1 MFKLNP
7 ILLSLA
13 AAPGL
18 FFPVTFSH
26 AATLKPFSPLLNDN
40 KAGVFCVCNGTTQT
54 LSGIQRFQPGE
65 DGGGRI
71 TIGELLSSGRIISD
85 DNVIGADRLTFGAQ
99 NYVISVPDVNG
110 SGNNQLQVFNTANI
124 SALASVTPASELP
137 NYYNV
142 NGQQYI
148 NTRVAQVSNG
158 VINVDIG
165 VDGAATTAAT
175 NGWSMAAKQSQLFT
189 ASGSGAM
196 NWQSDNRIAFTGSA
210 TEYTYNL
217 AYWVD
222 NVAQYNGPFS
232 VTTLDGN
239 SREFNVA
246 SLSDLQR
253 YNDWLIEQLQSG
265 NLSAGSYNAEFN
277 KALSLY
283 SAPIAYVIDADEY
296 NDEVTQPVGERV
308 VLSAD
313 GPGASVSVQKGATL
327 EVVDSDGGAVR
338 ATNGAKATIDGKLAA
353 SGSAAH
359 ENTALRLSGSSG
371 VNNGVINGGFFNN
384 PDGSGVDP
392 ATLGYSGTTVLATD
406 GSRFINNGVLNYAI
420 TQEGGASSALRLS
433 DALGIN
439 NGNMNIGVADATGSR
454 SSAGVVLNTDNASF
468 INGAGGVIYVGR
480 TPQND
485 KGDAT
490 EDVAINQSGGVSAI
504 SQSLNSTVIN
514 DGRIVLGSKVQ
525 NGVAMRVEEGPEAV
539 ALNNGTIDINGR
551 AQFRPA
557 ENVGLLAINAGSGGL
572 VGNTGTINLNGDGG
586 TGIKVIAS
594 DGERASAFSSGAINV
609 TGRADT
615 LNGSFNT
622 AVWVNGQGSGVAS
635 ATLSGPIALQGSG
648 AIGIRAEGRSS
659 VDLTADAVPQLGGS
673 GQYQMGFLA
682 IGPEARIA
690 LPKAGNYATGPDDWY
705 ATIFRYQDG
714 ADFDGAGLTIAPG
727 AAFSTGIE
735 AVGEGSVVNTHGAT
749 FNIGNTSTGLRIEGG
764 AQATIDAATQ
774 LNLNVG
780 GATAAVVD
788 GNYYNLTRYITNSF
802 DQPFASTLVNHA
814 AINGQGNQ
822 QIGLIAQYRGA
833 LTNTGDIN
841 LRGDQSYGIQAL
853 ISGQAVNSGNISVS
867 DGAVALFA
875 SGYSFDSPGG
885 GTTIT
890 SSGTLNVT
898 AGSADGFFPTT
909 GLYASGD
916 AARIEQNGTV
926 NLYGG
931 NALAGEALNGGT
943 LVLGQQTNVVFHD
956 PNQTAWRVVE
966 GGGIIYAYGSNQDVS
981 TEGSTLYQLGDG
993 AILSLQRLGEITLSG
1008 ANTTGVKMS
1017 GTATLYD
1024 NETYFVNG
1032 KGAVALRASNGAYGD
1047 LGDVWLNGENSIG
1060 AISENGD
1067 GAVFSNGNIIGS
1079 GKNVTALQASDGAT
1093 VMNNG
1098 TILLSGENNTGV
1110 RLLNGGRAIN
1120 NVWISVASGVGID
1133 VSQGAGIY
1141 QPYNGTVQVDG
1152 GIAGAR
1158 VGENATLDIQG
1169 DQFFRSGIWARGGAD
1184 TVLLDRGAA
1193 GLQASEI
1200 TLSAEGGGSAI
1211 NNRAETANI
1220 ALNNAYIIAIN
1231 GAGIRSATSFDYG
1244 GKAYLS
1250 ILEGATGY
1258 LFQNEDG
1265 STTTHDLVVPP
1276 GYQIIVNGSGDG
1288 IHANTTGR
1296 VFSDGF
1302 IAIASEEGGSAIVT
1316 RTASEVINRGSI
1328 ISYSRVAPVIDLRG
1342 GQSLFINQGDISA
1355 VDPDT
1360 PIVAGGATSDRLAF
1374 IGGSVVGDVDTGNG
1388 SDTLA
1393 VTGGTLNGSLTM
1405 GSGENNQALVEN
1417 VSLAN
1422 TRHITTAGG
1431 VGSTLSFSNID
1442 ASGGSFSHDDL
1453 SKGVNLGAGWSTI
1466 NFYKTQ
1472 WTLTDNLKLAHSTIN
1487 IDRDSTLFVGNNVN
1501 PLLAGATNDS
1511 LVVNNAGT
1519 LDLSSGGAA
1528 SNLLTIDGTLA
1539 SLGGTLK
1546 LATRLNGTGGQS
1558 DALRVNGTVTGTT
1571 LIEDR
1576 LSASSAVAQ
1585 SDANGD
1591 GVIDGSEGISLA
1603 QVSGSASADSFALK
1617 RGYLVAGPWQY
1628 GLYAFAP
1635 DSSGQ
1640 GWDYRLAS
1648 RYVCED
1654 GSLCQ
1659 PQAGRA
1665 ASAAVRP
1672 ALAPQVPS
1680 YLSAPVG
1687 LAWYTQAI
1695 TDDLHKRLG
1704 ELRDGERSGAGGE
1717 LFLRY
1722 LGSNLTYMS
1731 NRDVSDYGFDADIDY
1746 SAVQLGGNLLQ
1757 LDGESDS
1764 LRGGVAYTRGNT
1776 RIRPHAAD
1784 GFSSTTFDSDSVS
1797 FYGTWQRDSG
1807 FYLDGSLSWS
1817 WHRGDTDI
1825 ARQKEVGKVKGDGWS
1840 ASLESGYPF
1849 IFANGLRLEP
1859 QAQLTWMRL
1868 KFDDT
1873 RDKDGVDVAFDDDDQ
1888 TIGRLGARLDR
1899 TWQDD
1904 AQREYTPYL
1913 RASYTRGWGGGS
1925 KVKVGSAESA
1935 ISQDFNSGKFG
1946 QTWDVGIGGTTRFR
1960 SDVSLYA
1967 EADYRKEIDGNG
1979 VKGWRYNAGVRWTF

>member
-7 ILLSLA
+7 LLLSLA

-18 FFPVTFSH
+18 LFPITGSQ

-40 KAGVFCVCNGTTQT
+40 KAGVFCVCNGSTQT

-65 DGGGRI
+65 DGGRPI
-71 TIGELLSSGRIISD
+71 TVGELLSGGRIISD

-99 NYVISVPDVNG
+99 DYLINVPDGNG
-110 SGNNQLQVFNTANI
+110 SGNNPLPVFNSANI

-148 NTRVAQVSNG
+148 DARVAQVSNG
-158 VINVDIG
+158 TINVDIG

-196 NWQSDNRIAFTGSA
+196 NWQSANRIAFTGSY
-210 TEYTYNL
+210 TEYTSNL
-217 AYWVD
+217 AWWVD
-222 NVAQYNGPFS
+222 NVAQYSGPFS

-246 SLSDLQR
+246 SLSDLRQ

-265 NLSAGSYNAEFN
+265 NLSAGSYNGEFN

-296 NDEVTQPVGERV
+296 NDEVTLPVGERS

-359 ENTALRLSGSSG
+359 DNTALRLAGASG

-384 PDGSGVDP
+384 ADGSGVDA
-392 ATLGYSGTTVLATD
+392 ATLGYSGTAVLATG
-406 GSRFINNGVLNYAI
+406 GSRFVNNGVLNYAT
-420 TQEGGASSALRLS
+420 TQPGSALRLS
-433 DALGIN
+433 DAQGIN
-439 NGNMNIGVADATGSR
+439 NGAINLGVAASSGSH
-454 SSAGVVLNTDNASF
+454 SSAGVLLDTSGASF
-468 INGAGGVIYVGR
+468 INTAGGVIYVGR
-480 TPQND
+480 APQNAKSD
-485 KGDAT
+485 IV
-490 EDVAINQSGGVSAI
+490 EEVAINQSGGVSAI
-504 SQSLNSTVIN
+504 SQRFNSTAIN
-514 DGRIVLGSKVQ
+514 DGRIVLGRLVQ
-525 NGVAMRVEEGPEAV
+525 NAAAMRVESGPEAI
-539 ALNNGTIDINGR
+539 ALNNGTIDLNGR

-557 ENVGLLAINAGSGGL
+557 ESIGLLAIDSGSGGL
-572 VGNTGTINLNGDGG
+572 VGNNGTINLNGDGG

-622 AVWVNGQGSGVAS
+622 AVWVNGQGSGDAS
-635 ATLSGPIALQGSG
+635 ATLSGPIALQGYG
-648 AIGIRAEGRSS
+648 AVGIRAEGDAT

-673 GQYQMGFLA
+673 GEYQMGFLA
-682 IGPEARIA
+682 IGPNAHIN
-690 LPKAGNYATGPDDWY
+690 LPQAGNYATGPDDWY

-764 AQATIDAATQ
+764 AQGTIDAATQ

-814 AINGQGNQ
+814 NINGQSGLQ
-822 QIGLIAQYRGA
+822 VGLIAQYGGA
-833 LTNTGDIN
+833 LTNTGDIS
-841 LRGDQSYGIQAL
+841 LRGEQSYGIQAL
-853 ISGQAVNSGNISVS
+853 VGGQATSSGTISVS

-875 SGYSFDSPGG
+875 SGYVFADPGNS
-885 GTTIT
+885 TIT

-909 GLYASGD
+909 GLYAVGD
-916 AARIEQNGTV
+916 GARIEQNGTI
-926 NLYGG
+926 NLYGE
-931 NALAGEALNGGT
+931 NALAGEALYGGWIT
-943 LVLGQQTNVVFHD
+943 LGPQSKVVFHD
-956 PNQTAWRVVE
+956 ANQTGYRLVE
-966 GGGIIYAYGSNQDVS
+966 GGGILNTQGGSQDVTTS
-981 TEGSTLYQLGDG
+981 GSTLYRLANG
-993 AILSLQRLGEITLSG
+993 AIFGAQAASITLSG
-1008 ANTTGVKMS
+1008 DDTTGIHIS
-1017 GTATLYD
+1017 DYGTTMYGNDNYTL
-1024 NETYFVNG
+1024 NG
-1032 KGAVALRASNGAYGD
+1032 KGAVALRADNGAYAE
-1047 LGDVWLNGENSIG
+1047 LSNVVLNGENSIG

-1067 GAVFSNGNIIGS
+1067 GAVFSYGELSGS
-1079 GKNVTALQASDGAT
+1079 GKNITGLQASSGAT
-1093 VMNNG
+1093 VMNIG
-1098 TILLSGENNTGV
+1098 TVNLTGENSTGV
-1110 RLLNGGRAIN
+1110 RLFNNGRAIN
-1120 NVWISVASGVGID
+1120 ESLIRVASGIGIN
-1133 VSQGAGIY
+1133 VSQGAGLY

-1152 GIAGAR
+1152 GIAGAH
-1158 VGENATLDIQG
+1158 VGENATLNIDG
-1169 DQFFRSGIWARGGAD
+1169 DELFRSGIWTNGGAD
-1184 TVLLDRGAA
+1184 AVLLDRGAA
-1193 GLQASEI
+1193 GLQVSDI
-1200 TLSAEGGGSAI
+1200 ILSAQGGGSVI

-1220 ALNNAYIIAIN
+1220 ALNNAYMVAVD
-1231 GAGIRSATSFDYG
+1231 GAGIRSATSFDYSG
-1244 GKAYLS
+1244 SAFIEAMGS
-1250 ILEGATGY
+1250 ATGY

-1265 STTTHDLVVPP
+1265 STTANDLRVGP
-1276 GYQIIVNGSGDG
+1276 GYQIIVSGSGDA
-1288 IHANTTGR
+1288 IRANTRGR

-1302 IAIASEEGGSAIVT
+1302 IAITSESGGSAIVT
-1316 RTASEVINRGSI
+1316 RTASEVVNRGSI
-1328 ISYSRVAPVIDLRG
+1328 FSNSRVAPVIDLRG
-1342 GQSLFINQGDISA
+1342 GQTLFINQGDISTTY
-1355 VDPDT
+1355 PDT
-1360 PIVAGGATSDRLAF
+1360 PVVAGGATNDQLAF
-1374 IGGSVVGDVDTGNG
+1374 IGGSVIGEVDTGNG
-1388 SDTLA
+1388 SDTLV

-1405 GSGENNQALVEN
+1405 GSGANNQALIEN

-1442 ASGGSFSHDDL
+1442 ASGGSLSADDL
-1453 SKGVNLGAGWSTI
+1453 SKGVNLGAGWSTL
-1466 NFYKTQ
+1466 NFTKTQ

-1487 IDRDSTLFVGNNVN
+1487 IDRDSTLFAGNNVN
-1501 PLLAGATNDS
+1501 PLLAGATDDS

-1519 LDLSSGGAA
+1519 LDLSNGGAGN
-1528 SNLLTIDGTLA
+1528 NLLTIDGTLA
-1539 SLGGTLK
+1539 SLGGTLR
-1546 LATRLNGTGGQS
+1546 LATRLSGAGGQS
-1558 DALRVNGTVTGTT
+1558 DALRVNGDVTGTT
-1571 LIEDR
+1571 LIDDR
-1576 LSASSAVAQ
+1576 ILAGSAATQ
-1585 SDANGD
+1585 SDASGD
-1591 GVIDGSEGISLA
+1591 GAIDGREGVSLA
-1603 QVSGSASADSFALK
+1603 QVSGNASADSFALQG
-1617 RGYLVAGPWQY
+1617 GYLAAGPWQY

-1635 DSSGQ
+1635 DGSGA
-1640 GWDYRLAS
+1640 GWDYRLAN

-1654 GSLCQ
+1654 GTLCQ

-1665 ASAAVRP
+1665 ASRAARP

-1687 LAWYTQAI
+1687 LAYYTQAI

-1704 ELRDGERSGAGGE
+1704 ELRDGQRSGAGGE

-1722 LGSNLTYMS
+1722 LGSNLTYQS
-1731 NRDVSDYGFDADIDY
+1731 NRDFSDYGFDADIDY

-1757 LDGESDS
+1757 LDGASDS

-1784 GFSSTTFDSDSVS
+1784 GYSATTFDSDSVS

-1825 ARQKEVGKVKGDGWS
+1825 ARQKEVAKLKADGWS
-1840 ASLESGYPF
+1840 ASLETGYPF
-1849 IFANGLRLEP
+1849 VFANGLRLEP

-1868 KFDDT
+1868 KFDDAT
-1873 RDKDGVDVAFDDDDQ
+1873 DKDGTTVKFDDDDQ

-1913 RASYTRGWGGGS
+1913 RANYSRGWGGGS
-1925 KVKVGSAESA
+1925 KVKVGAAGSD
-1935 ISQDFNSGKFG
+1935 ISQDFNSGRFG
-1946 QTWDVGIGGTTRFR
+1946 QMWDVGVGGTTRFR
-1960 SDVSLYA
+1960 NDVSLYA

-1979 VKGWRYNAGVRWTF
+1979 AKGWRYNAGVRWTF

>member
-7 ILLSLA
+7 LLLSLA

-18 FFPVTFSH
+18 LFPITFSQ

-40 KAGVFCVCNGTTQT
+40 KAGVFCVCNGSTQT

-65 DGGGRI
+65 DGGSPI
-71 TIGELLSSGRIISD
+71 TVGELLSSGRIISD

-110 SGNNQLQVFNTANI
+110 SGNNQLSVFNSANI

-158 VINVDIG
+158 TINVDIG

-196 NWQSDNRIAFTGSA
+196 NWQSANRIAFTGSY

-222 NVAQYNGPFS
+222 NVAQYSGPFS

-246 SLSDLQR
+246 SLSDLQQ

-265 NLSAGSYNAEFN
+265 NLGAGSYNGEFN

-296 NDEVTQPVGERV
+296 NDEVTIPVGERS

-313 GPGASVSVQKGATL
+313 GPGASVSVQTGATL
-327 EVVDSDGGAVR
+327 EVVDADGGAVR
-338 ATNGAKATIDGKLAA
+338 ATNGAKATVDGKLAA

-359 ENTALRLSGSSG
+359 ENTALRLAGASG

-384 PDGSGVDP
+384 ADGSGVDA
-392 ATLGYSGTTVLATD
+392 ATLGYSGATVLATD
-406 GSRFINNGVLNYAI
+406 GSRFINNGVLNYAT
-420 TQEGGASSALRLS
+420 TQAGSALQLS
-433 DALGIN
+433 DAQGIN
-439 NGNMNIGVADATGSR
+439 NGAINVGVADATGSH
-454 SSAGVVLNTDNASF
+454 SSSGVALDTSGASF

-480 TPQND
+480 APQNAKSD
-485 KGDAT
+485 VV
-490 EDVAINQSGGVSAI
+490 EDVAINQSGGVNAV
-504 SQSLNSTVIN
+504 SQRFNSTVIN
-514 DGRIVLGSKVQ
+514 DGRIVLGSLVQ
-525 NGVAMRVEEGPEAV
+525 NGVAMRVEGGPEAI

-557 ENVGLLAINAGSGGL
+557 ENVGLLAIDSGSGGL
-572 VGNTGTINLNGDGG
+572 VGNNGAINLNGDGG

-594 DGERASAFSSGAINV
+594 DGQRASAFSSGAINV

-622 AVWVNGQGSGVAS
+622 AVWVNGQGSGDAS
-635 ATLSGPIALQGSG
+635 ATLSGPINLQGSG
-648 AIGIRAEGRSS
+648 AIGIRAEGKST

-682 IGPEARIA
+682 IGPEARIN
-690 LPKAGNYATGPDDWY
+690 LPQAGNYATGPDDWY

-714 ADFDGAGLTIAPG
+714 ADFDGAGLTISPG

-764 AQATIDAATQ
+764 AQGTIDAATR

-788 GNYYNLTRYITNSF
+788 GNDYNLTRYITNSL
-802 DQPFASTLVNHA
+802 DQPFASSLTNHA
-814 AINGQGNQ
+814 DINGAASQ
-822 QIGLIAQYRGA
+822 QIGLVAQFQGA
-833 LTNTGDIN
+833 LNNTGDIS

-853 ISGQAVNSGNISVS
+853 RGGKATNSGDINVS
-867 DGAVALFA
+867 DGAVALYA
-875 SGYSFDSPGG
+875 SGYYFDSASA
-885 GTTIT
+885 TTSAIT

-898 AGSADGFFPTT
+898 AGSAEALFPST
-909 GLYASGD
+909 GLYSLGD

-926 NLYGG
+926 NLYGA
-931 NALAGEALNGGT
+931 NALAGEALYGGWIT
-943 LVLGQQTNVVFHD
+943 LGQQSKVVFHD
-956 PNQTAWRVVE
+956 ANQTGYRLVE
-966 GGGIIYAYGSNQDVS
+966 GGGILNTNGSSQDVS
-981 TEGSTLYQLGDG
+981 TAGSTLYRLADG
-993 AILSLQRLGEITLSG
+993 AIFGAQMAGEITLSG
-1008 ANTTGVKMS
+1008 DNTTGIHIS
-1017 GTATLYD
+1017 DYGTTMYGND
-1024 NETYFVNG
+1024 NYILNG
-1032 KGAVALRASNGAYGD
+1032 KGAVALRADDGAYAE
-1047 LGDVWLNGENSIG
+1047 LRDVVLNGESSIG

-1067 GAVFSNGNIIGS
+1067 GAVFSYGALSGS
-1079 GKNVTALQASDGAT
+1079 GKNITGLQASSGAT
-1093 VMNNG
+1093 VMNIG
-1098 TILLSGENNTGV
+1098 TVNLTGENSTGV
-1110 RLLNGGRAIN
+1110 RLFNNGRVIN
-1120 NVWISVASGVGID
+1120 ESLIKVASGIGIN
-1133 VSQGAGIY
+1133 VSQGAGLY

-1158 VGENATLDIQG
+1158 VGENATLNIDG
-1169 DQFFRSGIWARGGAD
+1169 DELFRSGIWTNGGAD
-1184 TVLLDRGAA
+1184 AVLLDRGAA
-1193 GLQASEI
+1193 GLQASNI
-1200 TLSAEGGGSAI
+1200 ILSAQGGGSAI
-1211 NNRAETANI
+1211 NNRAETDNI
-1220 ALNNAYIIAIN
+1220 ALSNAYILAVD
-1231 GAGIRSATSFDYG
+1231 GAGIRSATSFDYSG
-1244 GKAYLS
+1244 SAFMEVMGS
-1250 ILEGATGY
+1250 ATGY

-1265 STTTHDLVVPP
+1265 STTANDLRVGP
-1276 GYQIIVNGSGDG
+1276 GYQIIVSGSGDA
-1288 IHANTTGR
+1288 IRANTSGR
-1296 VFSDGF
+1296 VISDGF
-1302 IAIASEEGGSAIVT
+1302 IAIASESGGSAIVT
-1316 RTASEVINRGSI
+1316 RTASEVVNRGSI
-1328 ISYSRVAPVIDLRG
+1328 FSNSRVAPVIDLRG
-1342 GQSLFINQGDISA
+1342 GQSVFINQGDISTTYPET
-1355 VDPDT
+1355 V
-1360 PIVAGGATSDRLAF
+1360 IVAGGATSDQLAF

-1393 VTGGTLNGSLTM
+1393 VTGGTLDGSLTM

-1417 VSLAN
+1417 ISLAN

-1442 ASGGSFSHDDL
+1442 ASGGSFSGDDL
-1453 SKGVNLGAGWSTI
+1453 SKGVNLGAGWSTL
-1466 NFYKTQ
+1466 NFYKTE

-1487 IDRDSTLFVGNNVN
+1487 IDRDSTLFAGNNVN
-1501 PLLAGATNDS
+1501 PLLAGATDDS

-1519 LDLSSGGAA
+1519 LDLSNGGAA
-1528 SNLLTIDGTLA
+1528 NNLLTINGTLA

-1546 LATRLNGTGGQS
+1546 LATRLSGAGGQS
-1558 DALRVNGTVTGTT
+1558 DALRVNGNVTGTT
-1571 LIEDR
+1571 LIDDR
-1576 LSASSAVAQ
+1576 ISANSAVRQ
-1585 SDANGD
+1585 SDASGD
-1591 GVIDGSEGISLA
+1591 GAIGSSEGVSLA
-1603 QVSGSASADSFALK
+1603 QVSGNASADSFALK
-1617 RGYLVAGPWQY
+1617 GGYLAAGPWQY

-1635 DSSGQ
+1635 DSSGA
-1640 GWDYRLAS
+1640 GWDYRLAN

-1665 ASAAVRP
+1665 ASRAARP

-1687 LAWYTQAI
+1687 LAYYTQAI

-1704 ELRDGERSGAGGE
+1704 ELRDGQRSGAGGE

-1722 LGSNLTYMS
+1722 LGSNLTYQS
-1731 NRDVSDYGFDADIDY
+1731 NRDFSDYGFDADIDY

-1757 LDGESDS
+1757 LDGASDS

-1776 RIRPHAAD
+1776 RIRPHAVD

-1825 ARQKEVGKVKGDGWS
+1825 ARQKEVAKLKGDGWS

-1849 IFANGLRLEP
+1849 IFANGVRLEP

-1868 KFDDT
+1868 TFDDAT
-1873 RDKDGVDVAFDDDDQ
+1873 DKDGTTVAFDDDDQ

-1913 RASYTRGWGGGS
+1913 RANYSRGWGGGS
-1925 KVKVGSAESA
+1925 KVKVGAAESA
-1935 ISQDFNSGKFG
+1935 ISQDFNSGRFG
-1946 QTWDVGIGGTTRFR
+1946 QMWDVGVGGTTRFR
-1960 SDVSLYA
+1960 NDVSLYA

-1979 VKGWRYNAGVRWTF
+1979 AKGWRYNAGVRWTF

>member
-7 ILLSLA
+7 LLLSLA

-18 FFPVTFSH
+18 LFPITCSQ

-40 KAGVFCVCNGTTQT
+40 KAGVFCVCNGSTQT
-54 LSGIQRFQPGE
+54 LSGIQRFQPGL
-65 DGGGRI
+65 DGGRPI
-71 TIGELLSSGRIISD
+71 TIGELLSGGRIISD

-99 NYVISVPDVNG
+99 DYLISVPDVNG
-110 SGNNQLQVFNTANI
+110 SGNNQLAVFDSANI
-124 SALASVTPASELP
+124 SALASVTSASELP
-137 NYYNV
+137 DYYNV
-142 NGQQYI
+142 NGEQYI
-148 NTRVAQVSNG
+148 DARVAQVSNG
-158 VINVDIG
+158 TINVDIG

-196 NWQSDNRIAFTGSA
+196 NWQSANRITFTGSY

-217 AYWVD
+217 AHWVD
-222 NVAQYNGPFS
+222 NVAQYSGPFS

-239 SREFNVA
+239 SREFNVG
-246 SLSDLQR
+246 SLNDLRQ

-265 NLSAGSYNAEFN
+265 NLSAGGYNGEFN

-283 SAPIAYVIDADEY
+283 SAPIAYVIGADEY
-296 NDEVTQPVGERV
+296 DDEVTLPVGERS

-359 ENTALRLSGSSG
+359 ENTALRLAGASG

-384 PDGSGVDP
+384 ADGSGVDA
-392 ATLGYSGTTVLATD
+392 ATLGYSGTTVLATG
-406 GSRFINNGVLNYAI
+406 GSRFVNNGVLNYAT
-420 TQEGGASSALRLS
+420 TQPGSALRLS
-433 DALGIN
+433 DAQGIN
-439 NGNMNIGVADATGSR
+439 NGAINLGVAESSGSH
-454 SSAGVVLNTDNASF
+454 SSAGVLLDTSGASF
-468 INGAGGVIYVGR
+468 INTASGEIYVGR
-480 TPQND
+480 APQNAKSD
-485 KGDAT
+485 VV
-490 EDVAINQSGGVSAI
+490 EEVAINQSGGVSAI
-504 SQSLNSTVIN
+504 AQQFNSTAIN
-514 DGRIVLGSKVQ
+514 DGRIVLGSRVQ
-525 NGVAMRVEEGPEAV
+525 NAAAMRVENGPEAI
-539 ALNNGTIDINGR
+539 ALNNGTIDLNGR

-557 ENVGLLAINAGSGGL
+557 ESVGLLAIDSGSGGL
-572 VGNTGTINLNGDGG
+572 VGNNGTINLNGDGG
-586 TGIKVIAS
+586 TGIKVIAR
-594 DGERASAFSSGAINV
+594 DGQRASAFSSGAINV

-622 AVWVNGQGSGVAS
+622 AVWVNGQGGGKAS
-635 ATLSGPIALQGSG
+635 ATLSGPIVLQGNG
-648 AIGIRAEGRSS
+648 AVGIRAEGNAT
-659 VDLTADAVPQLGGS
+659 VDLAADAVPQLGGS
-673 GQYQMGFLA
+673 GEYQMGFLA
-682 IGPEARIA
+682 IGPNARIN
-690 LPKAGNYATGPDDWY
+690 LPQAGNYATGPDDWY

-714 ADFDGAGLTIAPG
+714 ADFDGAGLTLSPG

-764 AQATIDAATQ
+764 AQGTIDAATQ

-814 AINGQGNQ
+814 NINGQSNQ

-833 LTNTGDIN
+833 LINTGDIS
-841 LRGDQSYGIQAL
+841 LRGEQSYGIQAL
-853 ISGQAVNSGNISVS
+853 VSGQAVNSGTISVS
-867 DGAVALFA
+867 DGAVALYAA
-875 SGYSFDSPGG
+875 SYPFDSPSGG
-885 GTTIT
+885 SVIA
-890 SSGTLNVT
+890 SSGALNVT

-909 GLYASGD
+909 GLYAMGG
-916 AARIEQNGTV
+916 AARIEQDGV
-926 NLYGG
+926 INLYGG
-931 NALAGEALNGGT
+931 NALAGEALYGGA
-943 LVLGQQTNVVFHD
+943 LVLGQQSRVVFHD
-956 PNQTAWRVVE
+956 PNQTAYRVVE
-966 GGGIIYAYGSNQDVS
+966 GGGTIYAYGSNQDVS
-981 TEGSTLYQLGDG
+981 TDGSTLYQLGDG

-1017 GTATLYD
+1017 GSATLYD

-1032 KGAVALRASNGAYGD
+1032 KGAVALRASSGAYGD
-1047 LGDVWLNGENSIG
+1047 LGDVWLNGDETIG

-1067 GAVFSNGNIIGS
+1067 GAVFSNRNIIGS
-1079 GKNVTALQASDGAT
+1079 GKNVTALQASGGAT

-1098 TILLSGENNTGV
+1098 TIILDGENSTGA
-1110 RLLNGGRAIN
+1110 RLLDGGRLIN
-1120 NVWISVASGVGID
+1120 NVWIHVASGIGID
-1133 VSQGAGIY
+1133 ASEGAGLY

-1158 VGENATLDIQG
+1158 VGESATLNIEG
-1169 DQFFRSGIWARGGAD
+1169 DQLFRSGIWVKGGAD
-1184 TVLLDRGAA
+1184 AVLLDRGAA

-1200 TLSAEGGGSAI
+1200 ILSAEGGGSAI

-1220 ALNNAYIIAIN
+1220 ALDNAYLITTD
-1231 GAGIRSATSFDYG
+1231 GPGIRSATSFDYG
-1244 GKAYLS
+1244 GKATIDVQGS
-1250 ILEGATGY
+1250 GVGY

-1265 STTTHDLVVPP
+1265 SATANDLVVPP
-1276 GYQIIVNGSGDG
+1276 GYAIIVNGSGDG
-1288 IHANTTGR
+1288 IRANTTGR
-1296 VFSDGF
+1296 VFADGF
-1302 IAIASEEGGSAIVT
+1302 IAVGSEAGGSAIVT
-1316 RTASEVINRGSI
+1316 RSASEVINRGTI
-1328 ISYSRVAPVIDLRG
+1328 VSYSRVAPVIDLRG
-1342 GQSLFINQGDISA
+1342 GQTVFINQGDISA
-1355 VDPDT
+1355 EYPET
-1360 PIVAGGATSDRLAF
+1360 PIVAGGATNDQLAF
-1374 IGGSVVGDVDTGNG
+1374 IGGSVIGEVDTGNG

-1405 GSGENNQALVEN
+1405 GSGANNQALIEN

-1431 VGSTLSFSNID
+1431 AGSTLSFRNID
-1442 ASGGSFSHDDL
+1442 ASGGSFSGDDL
-1453 SKGVNLGAGWSTI
+1453 SKGVNLGAGWSTL
-1466 NFYKTQ
+1466 NFTKTQ
-1472 WTLTDNLKLAHSTIN
+1472 WTLTDDLKLAHSTIN
-1487 IDRDSTLFVGNNVN
+1487 IDRDSTLFAGNNVN
-1501 PLLAGATNDS
+1501 PLLAGATDDS

-1519 LDLSSGGAA
+1519 LDLSNGGAA
-1528 SNLLTIDGTLA
+1528 NNLLTIDGTLA
-1539 SLGGTLK
+1539 SLGGTLR
-1546 LATRLNGTGGQS
+1546 LATRLSGAGGQS
-1558 DALRVNGTVTGTT
+1558 DALRVNGDVAGTT
-1571 LIEDR
+1571 LIDDR
-1576 LSASSAVAQ
+1576 ILAGSAATQ
-1585 SDANGD
+1585 SDASGD
-1591 GVIDGSEGISLA
+1591 GQIDGREGISLA
-1603 QVSGSASADSFALK
+1603 QVFGNASADSFVLQN
-1617 RGYLVAGPWQY
+1617 GYLAAGPWQY

-1635 DSSGQ
+1635 DGSGA
-1640 GWDYRLAS
+1640 GWDYRLAN
-1648 RYVCED
+1648 RYICED
-1654 GSLCQ
+1654 GALCQ

-1665 ASAAVRP
+1665 ASRAARP

-1687 LAWYTQAI
+1687 LAYYTQAI

-1704 ELRDGERSGAGGE
+1704 ELRDGQRSGAGGE

-1722 LGSNLTYMS
+1722 LGSNLTYQS
-1731 NRDVSDYGFDADIDY
+1731 NRDFSDYGFDADIDY

-1757 LDGESDS
+1757 LDGTSDS

-1797 FYGTWQRDSG
+1797 FYGIWQRDSG

-1817 WHRGDTDI
+1817 WHRGDTDV
-1825 ARQKEVGKVKGDGWS
+1825 ARQKEGAKLKADGWS

-1849 IFANGLRLEP
+1849 VFANGLRLEP

-1868 KFDDT
+1868 KFDGAT
-1873 RDKDGVDVAFDDDDQ
+1873 DKDSTTVNFNDDDQ

-1899 TWQDD
+1899 TWLDD

-1913 RASYTRGWGGGS
+1913 RANYSRGWGGGS
-1925 KVKVGSAESA
+1925 KVKVGAAGSD
-1935 ISQDFNSGKFG
+1935 ISQDFNSGRFG
-1946 QTWDVGIGGTTRFR
+1946 QMWDVGVGGTTRFR
-1960 SDVSLYA
+1960 NDVSLYA

-1979 VKGWRYNAGVRWTF
+1979 AKGWRYNAGVRWTF

>member
-7 ILLSLA
+7 LLLSLA

-18 FFPVTFSH
+18 LFPVTGSQ

-40 KAGVFCVCNGTTQT
+40 KAGVFCVCNGSTQT
-54 LSGIQRFQPGE
+54 LSGIQRFQPGL
-65 DGGGRI
+65 DGGRPI
-71 TIGELLSSGRIISD
+71 TVGELLSSGRIISD

-99 NYVISVPDVNG
+99 DYLISVPDVNG
-110 SGNNQLQVFNTANI
+110 SGNNQLPVFNSANI

-142 NGQQYI
+142 NGEQYI
-148 NTRVAQVSNG
+148 DARVAQVSNG
-158 VINVDIG
+158 TINVNIG

-196 NWQSDNRIAFTGSA
+196 NWQSANRIAFTGSY

-217 AYWVD
+217 AWWVD
-222 NVAQYNGPFS
+222 NVAQYSGPFS
-232 VTTLDGN
+232 VNTLDGN

-246 SLSDLQR
+246 SLDDLRQ
-253 YNDWLIEQLQSG
+253 YNDWLIAQLQSG
-265 NLSAGSYNAEFN
+265 NLSAGSYNGEFN

-296 NDEVTQPVGERV
+296 YDEVTLPVGERT

-359 ENTALRLSGSSG
+359 ENTALRLDGASG

-384 PDGSGVDP
+384 ADGSGVDA
-392 ATLGYSGTTVLATD
+392 ATLGYSGTAVLATG
-406 GSRFINNGVLNYAI
+406 GSRFVNNGVLNDAT
-420 TQEGGASSALRLS
+420 TQPGSALRLS
-433 DALGIN
+433 DAQGIN
-439 NGNMNIGVADATGSR
+439 NGVINLGVAESSGSH
-454 SSAGVVLNTDNASF
+454 SSAGVLLDTSGASF
-468 INGAGGVIYVGR
+468 INTAGGVIYVGR
-480 TPQND
+480 APQNAKSD
-485 KGDAT
+485 VV

-504 SQSLNSTVIN
+504 AQQFNSTAIN
-514 DGRIVLGSKVQ
+514 DGRIVLGSRVQ
-525 NGVAMRVEEGPEAV
+525 NAAAMRVENGPEAI
-539 ALNNGTIDINGR
+539 ALNNGTLDLNGR

-557 ENVGLLAINAGSGGL
+557 ESVGLLAIDSGSGGL
-572 VGNTGTINLNGDGG
+572 VGNNGTINLNGDGG
-586 TGIKVIAS
+586 TGIKVIAR
-594 DGERASAFSSGAINV
+594 DGQRASAFSSGAINV
-609 TGRADT
+609 PGRADT

-622 AVWVNGQGSGVAS
+622 AVWVNGQGSGKAS
-635 ATLSGPIALQGSG
+635 ATLSGPIALQGDG
-648 AIGIRAEGRSS
+648 AVGIRAEGNAT

-673 GQYQMGFLA
+673 GEYQMGFLA
-682 IGPEARIA
+682 IGPNARIN
-690 LPKAGNYATGPDDWY
+690 LPQAGNYATGPDDWY

-714 ADFDGAGLTIAPG
+714 ADFDGAGLTLAPG

-735 AVGEGSVVNTHGAT
+735 AVGEGSVVNTHGAI

-764 AQATIDAATQ
+764 AQGTIDAATQ

-814 AINGQGNQ
+814 DINGSASQ
-822 QIGLIAQYRGA
+822 QVGLIAQFQGA
-833 LTNTGDIN
+833 LNNSGTVT
-841 LRGDQSYGIQAL
+841 LRGDQSYAIQAL
-853 ISGQAVNSGNISVS
+853 RGGKVTNSGDINVS
-867 DGAVALFA
+867 DGATALYA
-875 SGYSFDSPGG
+875 SGYYFDSASA
-885 GTTIT
+885 TT
-890 SSGTLNVT
+890 SSIVSRGTLNVT
-898 AGSADGFFPTT
+898 AGSASALFPST
-909 GLYASGD
+909 GLYAEGD

-926 NLYGG
+926 NLYGTH
-931 NALAGEALNGGT
+931 ALAGEALYGGWIT
-943 LVLGQQTNVVFHD
+943 LGPESKVVFHD
-956 PNQTAWRVVE
+956 ANQTGYQLAE
-966 GGGIIYAYGSNQDVS
+966 GGGILNTYGSSQDVS
-981 TEGSTLYQLGDG
+981 TTGSTLYRLADG
-993 AILSLQRLGEITLSG
+993 AIFAARTPATITLSG
-1008 ANTTGVKMS
+1008 ENTTGIAIADY
-1017 GTATLYD
+1017 GTTMYGND
-1024 NETYFVNG
+1024 NYLVNG
-1032 KGAVALRASNGAYGD
+1032 KGAVALRATNGAYAQ
-1047 LGDVWLNGENSIG
+1047 LENVVLNGEKSIG

-1067 GAVFSNGNIIGS
+1067 GAVFSYGTIGGS
-1079 GKNVTALQASDGAT
+1079 GKNITGLQASNGGT

-1098 TILLSGENNTGV
+1098 TVDLTGENSTGV
-1110 RLLNGGRAIN
+1110 RLFNNGRVIN
-1120 NVWISVASGVGID
+1120 QSWIHVASGIGVN
-1133 VSQGAGIY
+1133 VSDGAGIY

-1169 DQFFRSGIWARGGAD
+1169 DQLFRSGIRSSGGAD
-1184 TVLLDRGAA
+1184 AVLLDKGAA
-1193 GLQASEI
+1193 GLQAREI
-1200 TLSAEGGGSAI
+1200 ILSAEGGGSAI

-1220 ALNNAYIIAIN
+1220 ALDNAYIIPVD
-1231 GAGIRSATSFDYG
+1231 GAGIRSATSFDYN
-1244 GKAYLS
+1244 GKAYLDVQGS
-1250 ILEGATGY
+1250 GVGY

-1265 STTTHDLVVPP
+1265 SATANDLVVPP
-1276 GYQIIVNGSGDG
+1276 GYAIIVNGSGDG
-1288 IHANTTGR
+1288 IRANTTGR
-1296 VFSDGF
+1296 VFSNGF
-1302 IAIASEEGGSAIVT
+1302 IAIANENGGSAIVT

-1342 GQSLFINQGDISA
+1342 GQTLFINQGDISA
-1355 VDPDT
+1355 VDPSI
-1360 PIVAGGATSDRLAF
+1360 PIVAGGATNDRLAF
-1374 IGGSVVGDVDTGNG
+1374 IGGSVVGEVDTGNG

-1405 GSGENNQALVEN
+1405 GSGENNQALIEN

-1431 VGSTLSFSNID
+1431 VGSTLSFRNID
-1442 ASGGSFSHDDL
+1442 ASGGSFSGDDL
-1453 SKGVNLGAGWSTI
+1453 SKGVNLGAGWSTL
-1466 NFYKTQ
+1466 NFTKTQ

-1487 IDRDSTLFVGNNVN
+1487 IDRDSTLFAGNNVN
-1501 PLLAGATNDS
+1501 PLLAGATDDS

-1519 LDLSSGGAA
+1519 LDLSNGGAA
-1528 SNLLTIDGTLA
+1528 NNLLTIDGTLA
-1539 SLGGTLK
+1539 SLGGTLR
-1546 LATRLNGTGGQS
+1546 LATRLSGAGGQS
-1558 DALRVNGTVTGTT
+1558 DALRVNGDVTGTT
-1571 LIEDR
+1571 LIDDR
-1576 LSASSAVAQ
+1576 ILAGSAATQ
-1585 SDANGD
+1585 SDASGD
-1591 GVIDGSEGISLA
+1591 GAIDRREGVSLA
-1603 QVSGSASADSFALK
+1603 QVSGSASADSFALQG
-1617 RGYLVAGPWQY
+1617 GYLAAGPWQY

-1635 DSSGQ
+1635 DGSGA
-1640 GWDYRLAS
+1640 GWDYRLAN

-1654 GSLCQ
+1654 GTLCQ
-1659 PQAGRA
+1659 PQAGGAASRA
-1665 ASAAVRP
+1665 ARP

-1680 YLSAPVG
+1680 YLSTPVG
-1687 LAWYTQAI
+1687 LAYYTQAI

-1704 ELRDGERSGAGGE
+1704 ELRDGQRSGTGGE

-1722 LGSNLTYMS
+1722 LGSNLTYQS
-1731 NRDVSDYGFDADIDY
+1731 NRDLSDYGFDADIDY

-1757 LDGESDS
+1757 LDGASDS

-1784 GFSSTTFDSDSVS
+1784 GYSATTFDSDSVS

-1825 ARQKEVGKVKGDGWS
+1825 ARQKEVAKLKADGWS

-1849 IFANGLRLEP
+1849 VFANGLRLEP

-1873 RDKDGVDVAFDDDDQ
+1873 TDKDGTTVNFNDDDQ

-1913 RASYTRGWGGGS
+1913 RASYSHGWGGGS
-1925 KVKVGSAESA
+1925 KVNVGAAGSD
-1935 ISQDFNSGKFG
+1935 ISQDFDSGRFG
-1946 QTWDVGIGGTTRFR
+1946 QMWDVGVGGTTRFR
-1960 SDVSLYA
+1960 NDVSLYA

-1979 VKGWRYNAGVRWTF
+1979 AKGWRYNAGVRWTF

>member
-1 MFKLNP
+1 LFKLNP

-18 FFPVTFSH
+18 FFPVTFSQ

-40 KAGVFCVCNGTTQT
+40 KAGVFCVCNGSTQT

-65 DGGGRI
+65 DGGGSI
-71 TIGELLSSGRIISD
+71 TIGELLGSGRIISD

-99 NYVISVPDVNG
+99 NYVINVPDANG
-110 SGNNQLQVFNTANI
+110 SGNNQLQVYNSASI
-124 SALASVTPASELP
+124 SALASVTPESELP

-158 VINVDIG
+158 TINVDIG
-165 VDGAATTAAT
+165 VDGAATNAAT

-196 NWQSDNRIAFTGSA
+196 NWQSANRIAFTGSY

-222 NVAQYNGPFS
+222 NVAQYSGPFS

-246 SLSDLQR
+246 SLNDLRQ

-265 NLSAGSYNAEFN
+265 NLSAGSYNGEFN

-296 NDEVTQPVGERV
+296 YDEVTLPVGERV

-327 EVVDSDGGAVR
+327 EVVDSDGGAMR

-359 ENTALRLSGSSG
+359 ENTALRLAGASG

-384 PDGSGVDP
+384 ADGSGVDP
-392 ATLGYSGTTVLATD
+392 ATLGYSGSTVLATD
-406 GSRFINNGVLNYAI
+406 GSRFVNNGVLNVA
-420 TQEGGASSALRLS
+420 TAQGSSALRLS
-433 DALGIN
+433 DAQGIN
-439 NGNMNIGVADATGSR
+439 NGAINVGVTDASGGA
-454 SSAGVVLNTDNASF
+454 SSSGVLLDSSGASF

-480 TPQND
+480 ATQNSKND
-485 KGDAT
+485 VA
-490 EDVAINQSGGVSAI
+490 EEVAINQSGGVNAI
-504 SQSLNSTVIN
+504 AQLYNSTVIN

-525 NGVAMRVEEGPEAV
+525 NAAAMRVESGPDAI
-539 ALNNGTIDINGR
+539 ALNNGTIDLNGR

-557 ENVGLLAINAGSGGL
+557 ESVGLLAINAGSGGL
-572 VGNTGTINLNGDGG
+572 VGSSGTINLNGDGG

-622 AVWVNGQGSGVAS
+622 AVWVNGEGSGNAS
-635 ATLSGPIALQGSG
+635 ATLSGPVVLQGSG
-648 AIGIRAEGRSS
+648 AVGIRAEGNAT

-673 GQYQMGFLA
+673 GEYQMGLLA
-682 IGPEARIA
+682 IGPNARIN
-690 LPKAGNYATGPDDWY
+690 LPQAGNYATGPDDWY

-735 AVGEGSVVNTHGAT
+735 AVGEGSEVNTHGAT

-764 AQATIDAATQ
+764 AQGTIDAATQ

-788 GNYYNLTRYITNSF
+788 GNYYNLTRYITNSL

-814 AINGQGNQ
+814 DISGAASQ
-822 QIGLIAQYRGA
+822 QIGLIAQFQGA
-833 LTNTGDIN
+833 LINTGDIS
-841 LRGDQSYGIQAL
+841 LRGEQSYGIQAL
-853 ISGQAVNSGNISVS
+853 RGGKATSSGDINVS
-867 DGAVALFA
+867 DGAVALYAAGEF
-875 SGYSFDSPGG
+875 FDSASA
-885 GTTIT
+885 TTSAIT

-898 AGSADGFFPTT
+898 AGSADRFFPTT
-909 GLYASGD
+909 GLYAIGD
-916 AARIEQNGTV
+916 AARIEQDGTV

-931 NALAGEALNGGT
+931 NALAGEALYGGWIT
-943 LVLGQQTNVVFHD
+943 LGQQSKVVFHD
-956 PNQTAWRVVE
+956 ASQTGYRLVE
-966 GGGIIYAYGSNQDVS
+966 GGGILNTYGSSQDV
-981 TEGSTLYQLGDG
+981 TTDGSTLYRLGDG
-993 AILSLQRLGEITLSG
+993 AIFVPQRPGEITLSG
-1008 ANTTGVKMS
+1008 ANTTGVNIS
-1017 GTATLYD
+1017 GAGTMYGND
-1024 NETYFVNG
+1024 TYFLNG

-1047 LGDVWLNGENSIG
+1047 LGDVWLNGEGSIG

-1067 GAVFSNGNIIGS
+1067 GVVFGNGNILGS
-1079 GKNVTALQASDGAT
+1079 GKNVTALQASGGAT
-1093 VMNNG
+1093 VMNSG

-1110 RLLNGGRAIN
+1110 RLLNAGRLIN
-1120 NVWISVASGVGID
+1120 NTWIHVVSGVGID
-1133 VSQGAGIY
+1133 VSEGAGVY

-1169 DQFFRSGIWARGGAD
+1169 DQLFRSGIWTSGSAD
-1184 TVLLDRGAA
+1184 AVLLDRGAA

-1200 TLSAEGGGSAI
+1200 ILSAGDSGSAI

-1220 ALNNAYIIAIN
+1220 ALNNAYLVPVN
-1231 GAGIRSATSFDYG
+1231 GAGIRSATSFDYNG
-1244 GKAYLS
+1244 R
-1250 ILEGATGY
+1250 ATIDVQGSGVGY

-1265 STTTHDLVVPP
+1265 SATANDLVVPP
-1276 GYQIIVNGSGDG
+1276 GYAIIVYGSGDA
-1288 IHANTTGR
+1288 IRANTTGQ

-1302 IAIASEEGGSAIVT
+1302 IAIANENGGSAIVT
-1316 RTASEVINRGSI
+1316 RNASEVINRGSI

-1342 GQSLFINQGDISA
+1342 GQTLFINQGDISA
-1355 VDPDT
+1355 EYPET
-1360 PIVAGGATSDRLAF
+1360 PIVAGGATNDQLAF

-1405 GSGENNQALVEN
+1405 GSGENNQALIEN

-1431 VGSTLSFSNID
+1431 AGSTLSFSNID
-1442 ASGGSFSHDDL
+1442 ASGGSFSGDDL
-1453 SKGVNLGAGWSTI
+1453 SKGVNLGAGWSTL
-1466 NFYKTQ
+1466 NFYKTR

-1487 IDRDSTLFVGNNVN
+1487 IDRDSTLFAGNNVN
-1501 PLLAGATNDS
+1501 PLLSGATDDS
-1511 LVVNNAGT
+1511 LLVNNAGT
-1519 LDLSSGGAA
+1519 LDLSNGGAA
-1528 SNLLTIDGTLA
+1528 SNLLTINGTLA
-1539 SLGGTLK
+1539 SLGGTLR

-1558 DALRVNGTVTGTT
+1558 DALRVNGDVTGTT
-1571 LIEDR
+1571 LIDDR
-1576 LSASSAVAQ
+1576 AVASRGVTQ

-1591 GVIDGSEGISLA
+1591 GVIDGGEGVSLA
-1603 QVSGSASADSFALK
+1603 QVSGSAGADSFALK
-1617 RGYLVAGPWQY
+1617 GGYLAVGPWQY

-1635 DSSGQ
+1635 GSSSD

-1648 RYVCED
+1648 RYICED
-1654 GSLCQ
+1654 GALCQ

-1665 ASAAVRP
+1665 TSAAARP
-1672 ALAPQVPS
+1672 ALAPQVAS

-1687 LAWYTQAI
+1687 LAYYTQAI

-1704 ELRDGERSGAGGE
+1704 ELRDGQRSGTGGE

-1722 LGSNLTYMS
+1722 LGSNLTYKS
-1731 NRDVSDYGFDADIDY
+1731 NRSFSDYGFDADIDY

-1757 LDGESDS
+1757 LDGERDS

-1784 GFSSTTFDSDSVS
+1784 GYSSTTFDSDSVS

-1825 ARQKEVGKVKGDGWS
+1825 ARQKEVAKLKADGWS

-1849 IFANGLRLEP
+1849 VFANGLRLEP

-1868 KFDDT
+1868 KFDDAS
-1873 RDKDGVDVAFDDDDQ
+1873 DKDGVDVAFDDDDQ

-1913 RASYTRGWGGGS
+1913 RANYSRGWGGGS
-1925 KVKVGSAESA
+1925 KVKVGAAQSDFSE
-1935 ISQDFNSGKFG
+1935 DFNSGRFG
-1946 QTWDVGIGGTTRFR
+1946 QMWDVGIGGTTRFR

-1979 VKGWRYNAGVRWTF
+1979 AKGWRYNAGVRWTF